1 MGAALHILKMRCTIQ
16 IPFIREIYEG
26 NLDCDKNFVKLHCAY
41 HCVTLNLLKTVDSK
55 DKYIY
60 CLLDTMYDYLEVC
73 LNEEFPRLVVD
84 INVRDF

>member
-1 MGAALHILKMRCTIQ
+1 MGAFLHILKMRCPIQ

-41 HCVTLNLLKTVDSK
+41 HCVTLNLLKTIYSK

-60 CLLDTMYDYLEVC
+60 CLLDTMYDFLEVC

>member
-1 MGAALHILKMRCTIQ
+1 MGAALHILQMGCTIQ
-16 IPFIREIYEG
+16 ISFIREINEG

-60 CLLDTMYDYLEVC
+60 CLLDTMYDYLEVS
-73 LNEEFPRLVVD
+73 LNEEFPRLVVG
-84 INVRDF
+84 INVRYF